1 VAISFIVMT
10 WNVENLFPAGHSSG
24 PATPEIYEQK
34 MRNLSMTILGIAPD
48 ILALQEVGDPECF
61 ADLQRRLGDRYPY
74 TLLSSHPDLRG
85 IRVGLMS
92 RLPLVQAREFYEFPQ
107 GSLTNVTDSDGDVI
121 RNMGRGAIKAT
132 VVVAPGLL
140 VNIIT
145 AHLKSKLVTYAN
157 GRRSPRDENERAR
170 ETGVAEFK
178 RTAEAVALRVY
189 MNPLLANNDNPLV
202 LMGDLNDGPE
212 ATSTQ
217 ILLGPEDRSLEHRDK
232 FDDIRLYNLVD
243 YIAPER
249 KFSRLYHKQRELID
263 HIAVSYELVFRRR
276 QVDSYIEPIESIDQ
290 GTEVRREA
298 TFPDHAPIY
307 ARFEIPEA
315 TSSGPAPAP
324 VPPPRSTPV

>member
-1 VAISFIVMT
+1 MAIGFIVMT
-10 WNVENLFPAGHSSG
+10 WNVENLFPAGHPSG
-24 PATPEIYEQK
+24 PATPELYEQK

-48 ILALQEVGDPECF
+48 ILALQEVGDPDTF
-61 ADLQRRLGDRYPY
+61 ADLHGRLGDRYPY
-74 TLLSSHPDLRG
+74 TMLSSHPDVRG
-85 IRVGLMS
+85 IRVALMS
-92 RLPLVQAREFYEFPQ
+92 RLPMVQAREFFEFPQ
-107 GSLTNVTDSDGDVI
+107 GALTNVTDSDGDVI

-140 VNIIT
+140 VNVIT
-145 AHLKSKLVTYAN
+145 VHLKSKLVTYSN

-170 ETGVAEFK
+170 ETGVAVFK

-189 MNPLLANNDNPLV
+189 LNPLLANNDNPLI
-202 LMGDLNDGPE
+202 LMGDLNDGPQ

-232 FDDIRLYNLVD
+232 FDDIRLYNLVE

-249 KFSRLYHKQRELID
+249 QFSRLYHKERELID

-290 GTEVRREA
+290 ATDIRREA

-307 ARFEIPEA
+307 ARFEIPENV
-315 TSSGPAPAP
+315 SSGPAPAP